1 MQAAAT
7 VQPTEDEKLDVY
19 MNTQRSFTLHN
30 ILFTQV
36 FVTFI
41 WNIYELSNYQT
52 YDHREQD
59 LA

>member
-41 WNIYELSNYQT
+41 WNIYATVKLPNI
-52 YDHREQD
+52 
-59 LA
+59 